1 MVLWLRLDVLQHSG
15 ELTLAHRKCAIAA
28 LPEEAAIASLER
40 FDPFRGGF
48 LYLLDELSLRKSSRQ
63 RSHNVNVISNTA
75 DMHEFGAE
83 IAADRRQI
91 RIHA

>member
-1 MVLWLRLDVLQHSG
+1 LIHF
-15 ELTLAHRKCAIAA
+15 
-28 LPEEAAIASLER
+28 EEAFFI
-40 FDPFRGGF
+40 
-48 LYLLDELSLRKSSRQ
+48 LLDELSLRKSSRQ